1 MSSPAAPLAPRQCS
15 GLPVQLSS
23 SQHGA
28 NANISDFGEGRR
40 SYGAVQGCPRQFSSC
55 QGVSGSD
62 VGHHLADRGNA
73 AVVPHAALVAAYTY
87 ISPIFFA

>member
-55 QGVSGSD
+55 KACLDQQ
-62 VGHHLADRGNA
+62 LATTLQIEAMQQLCRMQ
-73 AVVPHAALVAAYTY
+73 HW
-87 ISPIFFA
+87 